1 MRQKL
6 AIIRAILHEPQV
18 IFLDEPTSGLD
29 PQAARTVRE
38 AVADLAAEGRTI
50 VMCSHNLPEVEQLCT
65 RAAFVKGKLLA
76 IEAVKE
82 IRTAT
87 LMLEIRLA
95 GDAQQYREAL
105 ATLPFR
111 PQVIANGTRL
121 RVTLTDDGQAPE
133 VVTALVSA
141 GARVH
146 TVERAQRALEERYL
160 DLVRED

>member
-1 MRQKL
+1 VRQ
-6 AIIRAILHEPQV
+6 
-18 IFLDEPTSGLD
+18 
-29 PQAARTVRE
+29 

-87 LMLEIRLA
+87 LMLEIRVAGEAKAYQGALA
-95 GDAQQYREAL
+95 G
-105 ATLPFR
+105 LPFR
-111 PQVIANGTRL
+111 PAVAAHGTRL
-121 RVTLTDDGQAPE
+121 RVTLTDEEQAPE
-133 VVTALVSA
+133 VVAALVSA

-146 TVERAQRALEERYL
+146 AVERAQRALEERYL
-160 DLVRED
+160 DLIREE